1 MKKENLIL
9 IFGVLLCFGLKAQ
22 QPSLFNYTATNSSAT
37 IYGVATIDGVAASA
51 NDWIAAFD
59 ASGNCCGASQ
69 LIINSGSAYIN
80 LVIYGDDATTPTVDE
95 GMSGNEDFTLKI
107 YQVSTSTYIDYPS
120 SANISYLSGWA
131 NTNGAPLGGYDNPAT
146 IYDFQNSIVVTL
158 NLNLSLCENASPYI
172 LTGGQPS
179 GGVYSGNGVNNGI
192 FDPLI
197 SGIGTHT
204 ITYIVNGTSATA
216 NAVVFSLADATL
228 LSTGPYCDNDASVS
242 LYSATSGGTYSGS
255 GVTANSFNPN
265 LLGAGSYWISY
276 YLTDGNGCVQNEQTL
291 VEVNASPTPPIIT
304 QNNNVLESNVSAN
317 SYQWYDA
324 NMNILPGA
332 SFPTYEPAIDGI
344 YFVEI
349 SNGNCSSMSDAY
361 TFVSVTG
368 INDKSSSFKVFVSD
382 VISISD
388 NKKIDFITIKNTLG
402 ATIYSS
408 NVDAKDIKIENT
420 FSNGIY
426 FLSIKQ
432 AEKIIIKKIKL

>member
-1 MKKENLIL
+1 MHEI
-9 IFGVLLCFGLKAQ
+9 
-22 QPSLFNYTATNSSAT
+22 NYKTL
-37 IYGVATIDGVAASA
+37 
-51 NDWIAAFD
+51 
-59 ASGNCCGASQ
+59 Q
-69 LIINSGSAYIN
+69 LGMTHDI
-80 LVIYGDDATTPTVDE
+80 DE
-95 GMSGNEDFTLKI
+95 GMDGIEDFTLKI
-107 YQVSTSTYIDYPS
+107 YQASSSTYIDYPS
-120 SANISYLSGWA
+120 SANITYLSGWA

-146 IYDFQNSIVVTL
+146 IYDFQNSITVTL

-197 SGIGTHT
+197 SGTGTHT
-204 ITYIVNGTSATA
+204 ITYTVNGTSATA

-304 QNNNVLESNVSAN
+304 QNNNVLDCNVSAK

-361 TFVSVTG
+361 TFVGVTA

-382 VISISD
+382 VISITD
-388 NKKIDFITIKNTLG
+388 NRKIDFIIITNTRG

-408 NVDAKDIKIENT
+408 NVDAKDVKIENT

-432 AEKIIIKKIKL
+432 AEKITTKKIKL

>member
-1 MKKENLIL
+1 MSFCLQ
-9 IFGVLLCFGLKAQ
+9 AQ

-59 ASGNCCGASQ
+59 ASGNCCGASA
-69 LIINSGSAYIN
+69 LMVWNGLAYIN
-80 LVIYGDDATTPTVDE
+80 LVIYGDDATTPTFDE
-95 GMSGNEDFTLKI
+95 GMDGIEDFTLKI
-107 YQVSTSTYIDYPS
+107 YQASSSTYIDYPS
-120 SANISYLSGWA
+120 SANITYLSGWA

-146 IYDFQNSIVVTL
+146 IYDFQNSITVTL

-192 FDPLI
+192 FDPLV
-197 SGIGTHT
+197 SGTGTHT
-204 ITYIVNGTSATA
+204 ITYTVNGTSASA

-228 LSTGPYCDNDASVS
+228 LSTGPYCDNDSSAS

-255 GVTANSFNPN
+255 GVTANSFNPDIV
-265 LLGAGSYWISY
+265 GTGSYWISY

-324 NMNILPGA
+324 NMNIILGA
-332 SFPTYEPAIDGI
+332 SFPSYEPAIDGI

-361 TFVSVTG
+361 TFVGTTS
-368 INDKSSSFKVFVSD
+368 INDKTSNFKIQLTDVLSIISVESIDFVS
-382 VISISD
+382 
-388 NKKIDFITIKNTLG
+388 ITNMLGTQVYAKEVNQKN
-402 ATIYSS
+402 IH
-408 NVDAKDIKIENT
+408 IENK

-426 FLSIKQ
+426 FISIVQNNKLTT
-432 AEKIIIKKIKL
+432 KKIKL

>member
-1 MKKENLIL
+1 MKKGKLIL

-37 IYGVATIDGVAASA
+37 IYGVATIDGLAASA

-95 GMSGNEDFTLKI
+95 GMSSNEDFTLKI

-120 SANISYLSGWA
+120 SANITYLSGWA

-146 IYDFQNSIVVTL
+146 IYDFQNSIAVTL

-192 FDPLI
+192 FDPLV

-204 ITYIVNGTSATA
+204 ITYTVNGTSATA

-265 LLGAGSYWISY
+265 IVGAGSYWISY
-276 YLTDGNGCVQNEQTL
+276 YLTDVNGCVQNEQTL
-291 VEVNASPTPPIIT
+291 VEVNPSPTTPIIT
-304 QNNNVLESNVSAN
+304 QNNNVLECNV
-317 SYQWYDA
+317 
-324 NMNILPGA
+324 
-332 SFPTYEPAIDGI
+332 
-344 YFVEI
+344 
-349 SNGNCSSMSDAY
+349 
-361 TFVSVTG
+361 
-368 INDKSSSFKVFVSD
+368 
-382 VISISD
+382 
-388 NKKIDFITIKNTLG
+388 
-402 ATIYSS
+402 
-408 NVDAKDIKIENT
+408 
-420 FSNGIY
+420 FS
-426 FLSIKQ
+426 
-432 AEKIIIKKIKL
+432 